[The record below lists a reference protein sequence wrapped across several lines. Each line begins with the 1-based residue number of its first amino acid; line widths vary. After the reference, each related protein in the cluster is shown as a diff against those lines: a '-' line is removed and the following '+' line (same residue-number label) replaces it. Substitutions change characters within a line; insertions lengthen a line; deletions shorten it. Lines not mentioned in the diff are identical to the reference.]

1 MMWAVR
7 ARRLGVPAE
16 VSGRRVLADRD
27 GLVVA
32 TLFYLIVSGVLASL
46 WRAATGPYG
55 DVAGYSRDA
64 LTWYIVTSE
73 AAVCA
78 LNIRLIEEVGDEI
91 GSGSVAVEM
100 LRPLPV
106 VAVRLASEAGRG
118 LARLAV
124 LLVPGALLGWFIAG
138 PPPTA
143 IAAVLA
149 VPSLTLAITAN
160 LALQYVLAGAAFWLR
175 DTKATWF
182 LYQKLVFLLGGM
194 LLPLEVLP
202 GAVRDAAFHLPFLAM
217 AYAPAR
223 LAAGH
228 VESSLL
234 LLQAGWLVALGAA
247 AAAVFSLGQ
256 RRLRVVGG

>member
-1 MMWAVR
+1 MII
-7 ARRLGVPAE
+7 RRLGVPAE
-16 VSGRRVLADRD
+16 IAGRRVLADRD
-27 GLVVA
+27 GLVVT

-46 WRAATGPYG
+46 WRAATGPHG
-55 DVAGYSRDA
+55 DVAGYSGDA

-91 GSGSVAVEM
+91 GSGAVAVEM

-106 VAVRLASEAGRG
+106 VAVRLAVEIGRG
-118 LARLAV
+118 LGRLAV
-124 LLVPGALLGWFIAG
+124 LLVPGALLALLIAG
-138 PPPTA
+138 PPPVAGGT
-143 IAAVLA
+143 VLA
-149 VPSLTLAITAN
+149 VPALVLAIMAN

-182 LYQKLVFLLGGM
+182 LYQKLVFILGGM

-202 GAVRDAAFHLPFLAM
+202 GALRDTAFHLPFLAM

-228 VESSLL
+228 VEPSLL
-234 LLQAGWLVALGAA
+234 LVQAAWLVVLGAA

-256 RRLRVVGG
+256 RRLQVVGG